1 MTVNGAMHDPRWQPA
16 SVTALPYSADE
27 RLDGLVVGDVGGD
40 DGEGVPVRPVL
51 RFVLGCWDVL
61 VWLFLVA
68 LPGLW
73 QCVSFA
79 GFALHFPYVLI
90 GLVILGGVWYALRAL
105 ADGHLLWFS
114 TVLFLL
120 GTWM

>member
-1 MTVNGAMHDPRWQPA
+1 MTVHDAMHDTRWLPE
-16 SVTALPYSADE
+16 SSTALPYSADE
-27 RLDGLVVGDVGGD
+27 RLDGQLIGDVAD
-40 DGEGVPVRPVL
+40 DEEATPIRPVL

-61 VWLFLVA
+61 VWVFLVA
-68 LPGLW
+68 IPGVW

>member
-1 MTVNGAMHDPRWQPA
+1 MTTEAMPA
-16 SVTALPYSADE
+16 PISLRA
-27 RLDGLVVGDVGGD
+27 
-40 DGEGVPVRPVL
+40 VL
-51 RFVLGCWDVL
+51 RFVLVCWDAL
-61 VWLFLVA
+61 VWLLLVA
-68 LPGLW
+68 LPGLL
-73 QCVSFA
+73 QCVNLT

-90 GLVILGGVWYALRAL
+90 GLVILGGVYYAILAL